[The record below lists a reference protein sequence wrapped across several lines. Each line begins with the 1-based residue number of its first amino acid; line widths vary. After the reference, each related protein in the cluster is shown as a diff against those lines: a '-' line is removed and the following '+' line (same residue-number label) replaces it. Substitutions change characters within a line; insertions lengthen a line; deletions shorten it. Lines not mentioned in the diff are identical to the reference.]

1 MDLVVMI
8 GNASMSRG
16 KQVLQCC
23 ICMHITASVLL
34 KILLRIE
41 IGQVKQPICL
51 MFAHCVSPTINT
63 RVKFT
68 FQCTVVQNIPHPNIS
83 PQFEEPFTMPPNAC
97 IHTEYISVS
106 TSLPIAH
113 IPKP

>member
-51 MFAHCVSPTINT
+51 IFAHCVSPTITPELSSHSNV
-63 RVKFT
+63 RWCRISLIQIFHRSLRNHLP
-68 FQCTVVQNIPHPNIS
+68 CHP
-83 PQFEEPFTMPPNAC
+83 MHA
-97 IHTEYISVS
+97 YIRS
-106 TSLPIAH
+106 TYR
-113 IPKP
+113 